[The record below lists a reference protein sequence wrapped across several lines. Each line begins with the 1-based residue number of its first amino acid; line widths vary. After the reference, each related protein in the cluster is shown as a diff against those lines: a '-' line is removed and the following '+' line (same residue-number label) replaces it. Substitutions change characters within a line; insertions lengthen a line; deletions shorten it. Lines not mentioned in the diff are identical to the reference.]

1 MKSLNELRPGQS
13 ATVVGYTS
21 NSNHTRRLK
30 SLGLVPGT
38 TITVERFAPLGDPLQ
53 IIFRGYS
60 LGVRSKEVACIT
72 VKPH

>member
-1 MKSLNELRPGQS
+1 MKSLNELLPGQS

-21 NSNHTRRLK
+21 NESHTKRLK
-30 SLGLVPGT
+30 SMGLVPGT
-38 TITVERFAPLGDPLQ
+38 TITVERLAPLGDPLQ

-60 LGVRSKEVACIT
+60 LGVRRNEVACIT